1 MEKLADSAE
10 PTAEEL
16 SDGSLSAA
24 CTRLWSLDVGRLL
37 PGIDYEIDL
46 QHGKKPYETGDRAD
60 GPLFKWVDQ
69 DVLARPTWA
78 SFIALLDN
86 YEAAEG
92 KAERVTRAEI
102 KEESDFLDLNL
113 KLPVGYA
120 YSLYPTPE

>member
-1 MEKLADSAE
+1 MPKGGGDEKGARRRKVW
-10 PTAEEL
+10 
-16 SDGSLSAA
+16 AA
-24 CTRLWSLDVGRLL
+24 
-37 PGIDYEIDL
+37 
-46 QHGKKPYETGDRAD
+46 TGDRAD

-120 YSLYPTPE
+120 YFLYPTPE